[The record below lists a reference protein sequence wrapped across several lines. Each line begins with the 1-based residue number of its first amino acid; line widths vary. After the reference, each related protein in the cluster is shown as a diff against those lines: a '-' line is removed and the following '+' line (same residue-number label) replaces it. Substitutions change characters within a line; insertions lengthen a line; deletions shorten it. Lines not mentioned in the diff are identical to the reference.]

1 LNNREYTD
9 YLDDIYNSINDIE
22 DFIKDLSFNEFSK
35 DKKTLNAVIRSLEI
49 IGEASKKIPVE
60 FKEKFPAI
68 PWNKMSGMRN
78 KLIHEYFGIDI
89 EMLWIVITKDIQ
101 DLKSVFKKIIED

>member
-1 LNNREYTD
+1 MNNREYTD